1 VPAIHLVRHG
11 QASFGAGDYDRLSA
25 LGHEQARA
33 VGVALRERGV
43 VPAVVVHGGLRRQR
57 ETAEAIATTWADAP
71 DGPPPLR
78 EDARWDEYDHEGLLT
93 ALAADPDYAARA
105 AAGVAG
111 GSDPARAFQAALDEA
126 LERWTGGVFD
136 DAYAESFGAFGERVG
151 LALDEVVARASE
163 ATADPAR
170 PAEVAG
176 TAPGDRR
183 GERAPRSGATVVVS
197 SAGAIGAVVAA
208 LLRLDPEAW
217 SALNRVAV
225 NTGITTVVAGARGRS
240 VVSFN
245 EHGHLGGPGR
255 PERTT
260 R

>member
-1 VPAIHLVRHG
+1 VPALHLVRHG

-25 LGHEQARA
+25 VGHAQARV
-33 VGVALRERGV
+33 VGAALRERGV

-57 ETAEAIATTWADAP
+57 ETAEAIAATWAAAP
-71 DGPPPLR
+71 GGPPPLR
-78 EDARWDEYDHEGLLT
+78 EDARWDEYDHEQLLT
-93 ALAADPDYAARA
+93 ALSADPAYAVRPAADA
-105 AAGVAG
+105 AA
-111 GSDPARAFQAALDEA
+111 SDPARAFQAALDEA
-126 LERWTGGVFD
+126 LERWTGGAFD
-136 DAYAESFGAFGERVG
+136 DEYAESFGAFAERVG
-151 LALDEVVARASE
+151 LALDEAVARAGE
-163 ATADPAR
+163 AAR
-170 PAEVAG
+170 P
-176 TAPGDRR
+176 
-183 GERAPRSGATVVVS
+183 GATVVVS

-217 SALNRVAV
+217 AALNRVAV

-245 EHGHLGGPGR
+245 DHAHLGGSGR

>member
-25 LGHEQARA
+25 VGHEQARA
-33 VGVALRERGV
+33 VGVALRGRGV
-43 VPAVVVHGGLRRQR
+43 TPAVVVHGSLRRQR
-57 ETAEAIATTWADAP
+57 ETAEAIAATWADAP

-78 EDARWDEYDHEGLLT
+78 ADARWDEYDHEGLLT
-93 ALAADPDYAARA
+93 ALAADPAYATHAA
-105 AAGVAG
+105 DAAGA
-111 GSDPARAFQAALDEA
+111 SDPARAFQAALDEA
-126 LERWTGGVFD
+126 LDRWTGGACD
-136 DAYAESFGAFGERVG
+136 DEYAESFGAFGERVG
-151 LALDEVVARASE
+151 LALDEAVARA
-163 ATADPAR
+163 ADPAGRR
-170 PAEVAG
+170 PG
-176 TAPGDRR
+176 RP
-183 GERAPRSGATVVVS
+183 GATVVVS

-217 SALNRVAV
+217 AALNRVAV

-245 EHGHLGGPGR
+245 EHGHLGGPDR